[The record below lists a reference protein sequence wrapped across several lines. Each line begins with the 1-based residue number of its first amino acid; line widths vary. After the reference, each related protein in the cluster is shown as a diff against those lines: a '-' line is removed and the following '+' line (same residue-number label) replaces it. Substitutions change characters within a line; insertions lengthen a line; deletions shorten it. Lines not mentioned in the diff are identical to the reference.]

1 MKNFTEIII
10 RTQPFSSELL
20 SGVVQLF
27 STLMGIEEGE
37 NELVCYFSEFSDED
51 FEYLKKLLLNL
62 QNEALIE
69 RFNVYNKIIEQKN
82 WNEEWEKTIQPIK
95 VSDKIVIK
103 PSFRDYN
110 PTGDE
115 IVVTIDPKMSFGTG
129 YHQSTRVMIRLIE
142 RNIEPNMKVLDI
154 GTGTGILAIVSAKLG
169 ADKIICCDND
179 EFVQENVRENFDKN
193 NVGEKCSFIVG
204 TIENIQHNDFDL
216 ILANIQKNVLLEIA
230 LDIRNKIKKN
240 GLVILSGLL
249 VEDELSIIEKYSGL
263 GFHLFDK
270 EIENEWIGLAF
281 RLSN

>member
-27 STLMGIEEGE
+27 TTLMGIEEGE

-115 IVVTIDPKMSFGTG
+115 IVITIDPKMSFGTG
-129 YHQSTRVMIRLIE
+129 YHQSTRIMIRLIE

-169 ADKIICCDND
+169 ANKIICCDND
-179 EFVQENVRENFDKN
+179 EFVQENVQENFDKN
-193 NVGEKCSFIVG
+193 NVGDKCSFIVG
-204 TIENIQHNDFDL
+204 TIENIQDNDFDL

>member
-1 MKNFTEIII
+1 MKNYTEIII
-10 RTQPFSSELL
+10 RTQPFSPELL
-20 SGVVQLF
+20 SGIAQLF
-27 STLMGIEEGE
+27 TTLMGIEEGE

-62 QNEALIE
+62 QKEALIE
-69 RFNVYNKIIEQKN
+69 KFDVYNKIIEQKN

-103 PSFRDYN
+103 PSFRDYI

-129 YHQSTRVMIRLIE
+129 YHQSTRIMIRLIE
-142 RNIEPNMKVLDI
+142 RNINPNMKVLDI

-169 ADKIICCDND
+169 ASKVLCCDND
-179 EFVQENVRENFDKN
+179 EFVQENVHENFDKN
-193 NVGEKCSFIVG
+193 NVSDKCSFIVG
-204 TIENIQHNDFDL
+204 TIENIQDNNFDL

-263 GFHLFDK
+263 GFSLFDK

-281 RLSN
+281 RLSS

>member
-27 STLMGIEEGE
+27 TTLMGIEEGE
-37 NELVCYFSEFSDED
+37 NELVCYFSEFSHED

-129 YHQSTRVMIRLIE
+129 YHQSTRIMIRLIE
-142 RNIEPNMKVLDI
+142 RNIKPNMKVLDI

-169 ADKIICCDND
+169 ANKIICCDND
-179 EFVQENVRENFDKN
+179 EFVQENVLENFDKN
-193 NVGEKCSFIVG
+193 NVGDKCSFIFG
-204 TIENIQHNDFDL
+204 TIENIQDNDFDL

-230 LDIRNKIKKN
+230 EDIRNKIKKS

-249 VEDELSIIEKYSGL
+249 VEDELSIIEKYSSL
-263 GFHLFDK
+263 GFNLFDK
-270 EIENEWIGLAF
+270 EIENEWIGLVF
-281 RLSN
+281 KFSS

>member
-27 STLMGIEEGE
+27 TTLMGIEEGE

-110 PTGDE
+110 PTGDD
-115 IVVTIDPKMSFGTG
+115 IVITIDPKMSFGTG
-129 YHQSTRVMIRLIE
+129 YHQSTRIMIRLIE

-169 ADKIICCDND
+169 ARKIICCDND

-193 NVGEKCSFIVG
+193 NVGDKCSFIVG
-204 TIENIQHNDFDL
+204 TIENIQNNDFDL

-281 RLSN
+281 RFSN